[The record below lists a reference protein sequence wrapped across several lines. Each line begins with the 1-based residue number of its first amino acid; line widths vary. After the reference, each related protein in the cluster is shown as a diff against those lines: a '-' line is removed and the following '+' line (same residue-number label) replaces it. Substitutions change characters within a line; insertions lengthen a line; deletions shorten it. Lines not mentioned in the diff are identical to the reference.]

1 MDLVSDCDCEMVVS
15 FNRCV
20 LQMRINRQKKTMLHQ
35 RERERERKRE
45 KNKGM
50 SKRLRFNGF

>member
-1 MDLVSDCDCEMVVS
+1 MDLVSDSDCEMVVS

-45 KNKGM
+45 ENKGM
-50 SKRLRFNGF
+50 SKRS